1 MRKQTMKNDKLKT
14 SDNIINDNK
23 KKNKTMMKKKKNK
36 TKR

>member
-1 MRKQTMKNDKLKT
+1 MKNDKLKT